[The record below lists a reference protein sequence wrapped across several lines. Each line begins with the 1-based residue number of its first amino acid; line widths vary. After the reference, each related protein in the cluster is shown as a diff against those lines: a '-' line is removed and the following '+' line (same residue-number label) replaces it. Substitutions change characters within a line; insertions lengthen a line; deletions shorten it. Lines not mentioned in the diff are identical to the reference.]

1 MVDALEREE
10 LYSDQSHGISLDYV
24 HILLSEKRD
33 FIMSFNTDHHL
44 SEQGCLTFLFGLW
57 FEICL

>member
-24 HILLSEKRD
+24 HILLSVKKKKRD
-33 FIMSFNTDHHL
+33 FIISFNTDHHL
-44 SEQGCLTFLFGLW
+44 SE
-57 FEICL
+57 